1 MAKIKENQ
9 FDEVNNTSFNTPIP
23 GESLTTSPDMP
34 KSWERPPQITNK
46 EEAMENVY
54 MEITS
59 SENLSNLINII
70 DEGTPL
76 SDIAQVILYRG
87 YTQGI
92 FNPDLMLLLA
102 EPTIYLLIAIAD
114 YAEITDYVLYPDE
127 EDDPDSEIHG
137 DDVEPINVEIDNE
150 EISKDK
156 FDKPKAES
164 LGESLLERVKKE
176 LPSKVSEIKENVEIE
191 EEIV

>member
-1 MAKIKENQ
+1 
-9 FDEVNNTSFNTPIP
+9 
-23 GESLTTSPDMP
+23 
-34 KSWERPPQITNK
+34 
-46 EEAMENVY
+46 
-54 MEITS
+54 
-59 SENLSNLINII
+59 
-70 DEGTPL
+70 
-76 SDIAQVILYRG
+76 
-87 YTQGI
+87 
-92 FNPDLMLLLA
+92 MLLLA